1 MMEVSIEDSLDT
13 SSFHELGLDKAI
25 WTLST
30 AKPGNGIE
38 QLRDNN
44 LETYWQ
50 SDGIQ
55 PHFINIQ
62 FLRKMSVSRVCLYLD
77 YNLDESYTPKKI
89 SIKSGMSTHDLEDV
103 TAIELQEPIG
113 WVSISLS
120 SSESENISDC
130 LRTHV
135 IQVRFD

>member
-89 SIKSGMSTHDLEDV
+89 SIKSGMSTHDPEDV

>member
-1 MMEVSIEDSLDT
+1 MMEVVIEDSLDT

-50 SDGIQ
+50 SDGVQ

-62 FLRKMSVSRVCLYLD
+62 FLRKMSVSKVCLYLD

-89 SIKSGMSTHDLEDV
+89 SIKCGMSTHDLEDV

-120 SSESENISDC
+120 SSESDNFVDC

-135 IQVRFD
+135 IQVTYS